1 MFFRYNFYEFAF
13 RYTCCYKK
21 QNLFGGYYM
30 KNIFSSK
37 AGIIIVGGIIG
48 IIAALLQYFGNPAN
62 MGICVACFERDIAGA
77 LGLHRA
83 GVVQYLRPEIMGFVL
98 GAFAAALFAGEYKPR
113 GGSAPLI
120 RFFLGM
126 FAMIG
131 ALVFLGCPWRTL
143 LRLAGGDGN
152 AILGILGLIF
162 GIFIGVQFLKR
173 GFTLGRSYTQAKAS
187 GWIMPGFMVALFLLL
202 VFKVQFAEGG
212 PIFFSEKGPGS
223 QYAPIFVSIIAGLI
237 IGTLAQRSRF
247 CTMGAFRDVM
257 ITKDFHLI
265 SGVGA
270 LLLFAFLANLIFG
283 QFNPGFEGQPIAHTN
298 HVWNF
303 LGMTLAG
310 LAFALAGGCPGRQ
323 LFMSGEGDLDAG
335 VFVIG
340 MIVGA
345 GFAHN
350 FALASSPKGVA
361 AFGPAAV
368 VIGLVF
374 CLVIGFSMLQRA
386 K

>member
-1 MFFRYNFYEFAF
+1 M
-13 RYTCCYKK
+13 
-21 QNLFGGYYM
+21 NLLLSAPVVRKSKNLLGGSYM

-37 AGIIIVGGIIG
+37 TGIIIVGGIIG

-62 MGICVACFERDIAGA
+62 MGVCVACFERDIAGA

-152 AILGILGLIF
+152 AILGILGLVF
-162 GIFIGVQFLKR
+162 GVFIGVQFLKR

-187 GWIMPGFMVALFLLL
+187 GWIMPGFMLALFLLL
-202 VFKVQFAEGG
+202 IFNVQFAEGG
-212 PIFFSEKGPGS
+212 PIFSSVEGPGS
-223 QYAPIFVSIIAGLI
+223 KHAPIAISIFAGFI

-257 ITKDFHLI
+257 MTKDFHLI

-350 FALASSPKGVA
+350 FSLASSPKGIA

-368 VIGLVF
+368 IIGLVF
-374 CLVIGFSMLQRA
+374 CVVVGFTMLQKA